1 MIHWISV
8 DWVEWK
14 SYIVHSTPPTQICIV
29 YVYVLYV
36 RMIVFYVLY
45 WEIFMQNISTDF
57 TKAFLYYFTWFLLQW
72 GFKGP
77 AHGPVLCNVHN
88 VQYEYRSTH
97 IKGIGQFIFLEIM
110 HMGDKK
116 LVFKADSVSS
126 AKCTKK
132 IKTFLYYST
141 YFQLQLLLGASCHYD
156 NF

>member
-1 MIHWISV
+1 
-8 DWVEWK
+8 
-14 SYIVHSTPPTQICIV
+14 
-29 YVYVLYV
+29 
-36 RMIVFYVLY
+36 
-45 WEIFMQNISTDF
+45 MQNISTDF

-132 IKTFLYYST
+132 IKTFLYYLFSAST
-141 YFQLQLLLGASCHYD
+141 TFRCILSIW
-156 NF
+156 

>member
-1 MIHWISV
+1 
-8 DWVEWK
+8 
-14 SYIVHSTPPTQICIV
+14 
-29 YVYVLYV
+29 
-36 RMIVFYVLY
+36 
-45 WEIFMQNISTDF
+45 MQNISTDF

-116 LVFKADSVSS
+116 LVFKADSVL
-126 AKCTKK
+126 KKLKHFCT
-132 IKTFLYYST
+132 T